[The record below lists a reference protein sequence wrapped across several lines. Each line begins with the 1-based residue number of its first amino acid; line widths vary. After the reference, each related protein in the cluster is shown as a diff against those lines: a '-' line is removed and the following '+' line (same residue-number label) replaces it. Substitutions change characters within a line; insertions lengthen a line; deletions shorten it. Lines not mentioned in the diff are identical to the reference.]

1 MASRNP
7 AAMIRA
13 TIPMLAA
20 LALAA
25 CAPALPM
32 AGADPA
38 NASATT
44 GPSSYRSPFKDYVTF
59 RPVDP
64 RPWRETNDRVRDL
77 GGPDRQMQAD
87 SEDEPLPR
95 SPAR

>member
-1 MASRNP
+1 MAERNP
-7 AAMIRA
+7 TAMTRIA
-13 TIPMLAA
+13 LPMLAC
-20 LALAA
+20 LGLAA

-32 AGADPA
+32 TGADPA
-38 NASATT
+38 SASATT
-44 GPSSYRSPFKDYVTF
+44 PPHSYRSPFKDYVTF

-77 GGPDRQMQAD
+77 GGPDKQMQAD
-87 SEDEPLPR
+87 SEDDPLPG

>member
-1 MASRNP
+1 MRRVAFAVLAS
-7 AAMIRA
+7 
-13 TIPMLAA
+13 LAS
-20 LALAA
+20 AA
-25 CAPALPM
+25 CAPALPR

-38 NASATT
+38 EAAVTVT
-44 GPSSYRSPFKDYVTF
+44 PRPYQSPFKDHVSF

-87 SEDEPLPR
+87 SEDEPQA
-95 SPAR
+95 PAR